1 MYVLRKFCNVS
12 AYGWSGDW
20 LGRIKGACLDN
31 DVIWSWV
38 PMINES
44 SDGGGWLCCGGVG
57 FGSGEGS
64 ALDESIMTLLDGIV
78 VDNRKSFVSLWIASR
93 SNEKFPSLARKY
105 EILLN
110 VAWLAFRDIHFNSK
124 LILQSYKAST
134 KLLQRF
140 KHNTIMK

>member
-1 MYVLRKFCNVS
+1 
-12 AYGWSGDW
+12 
-20 LGRIKGACLDN
+20 
-31 DVIWSWV
+31 
-38 PMINES
+38 
-44 SDGGGWLCCGGVG
+44 VG

-110 VAWLAFRDIHFNSK
+110 VA
-124 LILQSYKAST
+124 
-134 KLLQRF
+134 
-140 KHNTIMK
+140 